1 MSAATRLIKKLDNA
15 LASYDSFGDN
25 PSALTEEILVK
36 LEKHLDK
43 LRSKSNPELMTEI
56 YVERDRALLKQEILN
71 RVMVG

>member
-1 MSAATRLIKKLDNA
+1 MSTATRLIKKLDNS

-25 PSALTEEILVK
+25 PSALTEEILAK

-43 LRSKSNPELMTEI
+43 LRSKSNPELMNEI

-71 RVMVG
+71 RVMAG